1 MKHFTKILLFLLILL
16 SACNLFRGKTAE
28 QLFDPKPISLPQGGQ
43 QVINGINTL
52 GLDLIKDISDS
63 LPQTNQMLSPF
74 SLASVLTML
83 QQGAS
88 GQTLSELNNLLNLG
102 GLTKQQ
108 IADVFKTIMEKLPEI
123 DRKVQIFPANSLW
136 IKNTITVEENYK
148 DLIKKYFLADIFTA
162 PFDNNTVNQMNSWVS
177 DKTNGKIDKITDNLD
192 NYVMVLLNAVY
203 FYGQWLDNFN
213 EQNTQNQTFHLD
225 SSHTVSVP
233 MMNDKIDYTGFAAFD
248 SVIVGEIFYGRGN
261 FSMVIIVPQNTYD
274 LNYFIQKLNMQTI
287 NSWIKDLYYT
297 KAQVVLPKFTF
308 KSEFQN
314 LADLL
319 HKHGLI
325 TALSP
330 QADFSEINP
339 SVYLSQV
346 VQKTYIDVNEK
357 GTEAATVTG
366 GFMEM
371 TSTMPQFLIADRPFL
386 FLIRETST
394 DLILFMGVVN
404 NPAE

>member
-1 MKHFTKILLFLLILL
+1 MKHFTKISIFLLILL
-16 SACNLFRGKTAE
+16 SACNLFRGKTAQE
-28 QLFDPKPISLPQGGQ
+28 LFDPKPINLPQGGQ
-43 QVINGINTL
+43 QIINGINTL

-63 LPQTNQMLSPF
+63 LPRTNQMLSPF

-108 IADVFKTIMEKLPEI
+108 IADVFKTIMEKLPEV
-123 DRKVQIFPANSLW
+123 DRKVQLFPANSLW
-136 IKNTITVEENYK
+136 IKNTITVEDNYK
-148 DLIKKYFLADIFTA
+148 NLIKKYFLADIFTA
-162 PFDNNTVNQMNSWVS
+162 PFDNNTVNQMNSWVR

-213 EQNTQNQTFHLD
+213 KQNTQNQTFHLD

-233 MMNDKIDYTGFAAFD
+233 MMNDEIDYTGFASFD

-261 FSMVIIVPQNTYD
+261 FSMVVIVPQNTYD
-274 LNYFIQKLNMQTI
+274 ISYFIQKLNMQTI

-297 KAQVVLPKFTF
+297 KAQVSLPKFTF
-308 KSEFQN
+308 KSDFQN

-319 HKHGLI
+319 RKHGLI

-357 GTEAATVTG
+357 GTEAAAVTG

-386 FLIRETST
+386 FLIRETT
-394 DLILFMGVVN
+394 TGLILFMGVVN